1 MLLCHLILV
10 YVKDSGKS
18 SGLSVCGGL
27 NVTVIRLPH
36 NSCKL
41 KPTVSVISS
50 AKVII
55 STRSGMSDKEEVRRR
70 LAKIFEANSVSAEI
84 TLAKSGVKVAE
95 LAREAAR
102 GDWTVIVAGGGD
114 GTINAV
120 ASAVVGSDKVL
131 GVLPL
136 GTLNHFARDL
146 KIPNDLDLAARAII
160 SGQTISVDVGEVN
173 GRIFLNNS
181 SLGLYPTIV
190 LEREKKQR
198 LGSGKWPAFVWAAVT
213 VFRRYPFLDVRLS
226 VDGKEFRRRTPFV
239 FIGNNEYTMERLNIG
254 LRECLDKGK
263 LSLYITN
270 RTGRWGLIRLALRA
284 LFGRLREEKDFLALC
299 TEEITIQTRR
309 KRLRVAFDGEVDVM
323 TSPLHYR
330 VRPRALRVIV
340 PNTEDA

>member
-1 MLLCHLILV
+1 
-10 YVKDSGKS
+10 
-18 SGLSVCGGL
+18 
-27 NVTVIRLPH
+27 
-36 NSCKL
+36 
-41 KPTVSVISS
+41 
-50 AKVII
+50 
-55 STRSGMSDKEEVRRR
+55 MSDKEEVRRR
-70 LAKIFEANSVSAEI
+70 LAKIFEANGVSAEI
-84 TLAKSGVKVAE
+84 TLAESGVKVAE

-239 FIGNNEYTMERLNIG
+239 SHRSPAHHGRAHDVATRERIIRSRNQRRVSSHPGWMESFELVRQTSVGN
-254 LRECLDKGK
+254 
-263 LSLYITN
+263 S
-270 RTGRWGLIRLALRA
+270 GRRFQTEACAGISSTTSEVTALAYS
-284 LFGRLREEKDFLALC
+284 
-299 TEEITIQTRR
+299 I
-309 KRLRVAFDGEVDVM
+309 
-323 TSPLHYR
+323 
-330 VRPRALRVIV
+330 
-340 PNTEDA
+340 

>member
-18 SGLSVCGGL
+18 SGRRFAADLDA
-27 NVTVIRLPH
+27 TVVHLPH

-41 KPTVSVISS
+41 KPTVSGISS

-55 STRSGMSDKEEVRRR
+55 NTRSGISDKEEVRRR
-70 LAKIFEANSVSAEI
+70 LAKMFDASGVSAEI
-84 TLAKSGVKVAE
+84 TLAESGVKVAE

-102 GDWTVIVAGGGD
+102 DDWTIIVAGGGD
-114 GTINAV
+114 GTVNAV
-120 ASAVVGSDKVL
+120 ASAVVGSDRIL

-146 KIPNDLDLAARAII
+146 KIPTDVDLAARAII
-160 SGQTISVDVGEVN
+160 SGQTVNVDVGEVN

-190 LEREKKQR
+190 REREKNQR

-270 RTGRWGLIRLALRA
+270 RTGRWGLVRLALRA
-284 LFGRLREEKDFLALC
+284 LLGRLREEKDFLALC
-299 TEEITIQTRR
+299 TEEIRIQTRR

-330 VRPRALRVIV
+330 VRPGALRVITPENEV
-340 PNTEDA
+340 K

>member
-1 MLLCHLILV
+1 
-10 YVKDSGKS
+10 
-18 SGLSVCGGL
+18 
-27 NVTVIRLPH
+27 
-36 NSCKL
+36 
-41 KPTVSVISS
+41 
-50 AKVII
+50 
-55 STRSGMSDKEEVRRR
+55 MSDKEEVRRR
-70 LAKIFEANSVSAEI
+70 LAKIFEASGVSAEI
-84 TLAKSGVKVAE
+84 TLAKSGIKVAE

-146 KIPNDLDLAARAII
+146 KIPIDVDLAARAII
-160 SGQTISVDVGEVN
+160 SGQTVNVDVGEVN

-226 VDGKEFRRRTPFV
+226 VDEKEFRRRTPFV
-239 FIGNNEYTMERLNIG
+239 FVGNNEYTMERLNIG

-270 RTGRWGLIRLALRA
+270 RTGRWGLVRLALRA
-284 LFGRLREEKDFLALC
+284 LLGRLREEKDFLALC
-299 TEEITIQTRR
+299 TEEIRIQTRR
-309 KRLRVAFDGEVDVM
+309 KRLRVAFDGEVVVM

-340 PNTEDA
+340 PNKEEA